1 MRGALHRSTVGGLV
15 SLFVISGLVSA
26 AEAPTAT
33 GDVEATEEDL
43 RQDAAAYAA
52 EFGVSVDEARR
63 RLDLQPILGNLIH
76 EMETLAPSRFAGGW
90 IEHEPSTA

>member
-52 EFGVSVDEARR
+52 EFA
-63 RLDLQPILGNLIH
+63 
-76 EMETLAPSRFAGGW
+76 SRSMKRADA
-90 IEHEPSTA
+90 STSSQYSAT